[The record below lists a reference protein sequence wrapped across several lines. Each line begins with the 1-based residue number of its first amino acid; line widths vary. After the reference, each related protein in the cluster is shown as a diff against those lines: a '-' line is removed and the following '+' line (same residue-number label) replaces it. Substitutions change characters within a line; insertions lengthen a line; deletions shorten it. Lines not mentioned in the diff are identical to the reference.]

1 MKFFKLENKDD
12 VRHVIVL
19 GNNNSG
25 KKSFLLFYKDGEYA
39 ADRNIPPFN
48 NISYRMVNG
57 LAHPTFISFDLNN
70 PNDNLIPS
78 LVYKHKKV
86 DAVLIL
92 VDLSSSTAKADLA
105 FYTKF
110 AKIHYKDVNALLVG
124 TKADKQHQEN
134 DITDLIVTSAKT
146 GTGFAEFHDQLLDSL
161 SLKHTPSAD
170 LKTSSKN

>member
-12 VRHVIVL
+12 VKHVVVL

-48 NISYRMVNG
+48 NSSYRMVNG
-57 LAHPTFISFDLNN
+57 LAHPTFINFDLNN

-78 LVYKHKKV
+78 LVYKNKKV
-86 DAVLIL
+86 DAVIIL
-92 VDLSSSTAKADLA
+92 VDLSSLTAKDDLA

-110 AKIHYKDVNALLVG
+110 AKIHYKDVNTLLVG
-124 TKADKQHQEN
+124 TKADKQYKEN
-134 DITDLIVTSAKT
+134 DIANLIATSAKT
-146 GTGFAEFHDQLLDSL
+146 GAGFAEFHDLLLDSL
-161 SLKHTPSAD
+161 SLKHTSSAD
-170 LKTSSKN
+170 LKISSKN